1 MVQAAS
7 STTTRTTTTTHKNIR
22 RRQQQQQAASAATYD
37 RIEKNTIQ
45 QPPAADIQRKVQE
58 AVADEEDDATSNTT
72 TTVVFTSSSCS
83 SVGTKPKR
91 NYDPS
96 IHKKQVYTVGVLAI
110 RGVDAAYNEFNTT
123 FNQYLTATAGQSFDL
138 PIQFEMKPLNFLSL
152 FSDTADRNVDFIYVN
167 PSAYSCIESEYE
179 AYSLVSQVSKRNI
192 GGNIYN
198 LKKFGGVIATHVN
211 NTDINTIIDLKDKII
226 AAASISGLGSGQMQ
240 FREMKLAGLD
250 YLNDPKQL
258 IFTSNQGKVVAGI
271 LNKQFDVGFIRT
283 DQLERSKDSEGNP
296 IPLSNF
302 KIIDPK
308 PNLQIDGIP
317 FPFQSSTPLY
327 PEWNLASLT
336 HVPDDI
342 SREVQNA
349 MLAISDRATIGKQY
363 LECID
368 THNNTAYCDDVI
380 FPCEGNDGDTKEITT
395 LAVQAMTDGKYSS
408 WVPTLS
414 YMQLRSMQ

>member
-1 MVQAAS
+1 MVQAS
-7 STTTRTTTTTHKNIR
+7 SPTTTRTTTTHKNIR
-22 RRQQQQQAASAATYD
+22 RRQQQQQAAPATTYD

-72 TTVVFTSSSCS
+72 TTGVFTSSSCS

-123 FNQYLTATAGQSFDL
+123 FNQYLTATVGQSFDL

-152 FSDTADRNVDFIYVN
+152 FSDTQERNVDFIYVN

-211 NTDINTIIDLKDKII
+211 NTDINTILDLKDKILKVYQI
-226 AAASISGLGSGQMQ
+226 DEVSVLQSNTNKDEALSALETLG
-240 FREMKLAGLD
+240 FNRKLADKAIQNVL
-250 YLNDPKQL
+250 KQTPNETVEN
-258 IFTSNQGKVVAGI
+258 II
-271 LNKQFDVGFIRT
+271 KQA
-283 DQLERSKDSEGNP
+283 LK
-296 IPLSNF
+296 
-302 KIIDPK
+302 
-308 PNLQIDGIP
+308 NL
-317 FPFQSSTPLY
+317 
-327 PEWNLASLT
+327 
-336 HVPDDI
+336 
-342 SREVQNA
+342 
-349 MLAISDRATIGKQY
+349 
-363 LECID
+363 
-368 THNNTAYCDDVI
+368 
-380 FPCEGNDGDTKEITT
+380 
-395 LAVQAMTDGKYSS
+395 
-408 WVPTLS
+408 
-414 YMQLRSMQ
+414 